1 MIDQELLTRLDQWH
15 EENQHK
21 KILQE
26 IEGLPQEIRGEYE
39 IQGRLARAL
48 NNVGSYEEAIRVLE
62 SVREAGAGDDRWWS
76 RMGYAFYQLD
86 RYDEARKHFLR
97 ARELNPENQDAK
109 SFLIWLG
116 VGANGAGE
124 KDWSASPNEKPRPR
138 SDAKPNGWE
147 RRSGETV
154 PPAPKPR
161 TAETGNGW
169 EQKKAPARVKPR
181 TPGSG
186 NDWEGRG
193 WEGTALLETALF
205 GVLRFPVKEGLFET
219 VPLPLRGKSRM
230 VDLYIREDL
239 ARPALWKD
247 IEAVLNSVPELY
259 GKARTRIEADRESSQ
274 VIRSFIRD
282 QVEEMDEA
290 ALFGA
295 LGVQRREE
303 ITPERFID
311 ALEPRGITLAP
322 AKDGGIDCA
331 FDFSLAPEITDE
343 LLVVRFDQKGGIT
356 GICHES

>member
-26 IEGLPQEIRGEYE
+26 IEGLPREIRGEYE

-76 RMGYAFYQLD
+76 RMGFAFYQLD

-116 VGANGAGE
+116 VGTNGAGE

-205 GVLRFPVKEGLFET
+205 GVLRFPVKEGLFQT
-219 VPLPLRGKSRM
+219 FPLPLRGKSRM

-239 ARPALWKD
+239 ARPALWKAM
-247 IEAVLNSVPELY
+247 EELLNRVPELCE
-259 GKARTRIEADRESSQ
+259 KAWAKIQGDRESNE
-274 VIRSFIRD
+274 VI
-282 QVEEMDEA
+282 
-290 ALFGA
+290 ALFLRDRQEKGVEGA
-295 LGVQRREE
+295 
-303 ITPERFID
+303 PEPFID
-311 ALEPRGITLAP
+311 ALEPRGITLVP
-322 AKDGGIDCA
+322 GENGGLGCDFGFSPDSEDDG
-331 FDFSLAPEITDE
+331 ER
-343 LLVVRFDQKGGIT
+343 LVIRFDQKGEIT
-356 GICHES
+356 GICRES